1 MSNIEEKPDS
11 PSTGK
16 SPVLIIVAVILVI
29 IIIMAAILYSWI
41 GWAPITKFYVQDV
54 RMVAYEMDDGV
65 WDVTIIRMV
74 GTSANHVPMNA
85 THWYLFD
92 VQGITVAEGPV
103 YEIYGIDYPNGTDF
117 KQGEGKSVIYID
129 NDYNTKISTGDD
141 FSFYPGEGDS
151 LANVTSLDDYSFR
164 IKFAPTDDN
173 AAYDVI
179 FTDEA
184 T

>member
-1 MSNIEEKPDS
+1 MSNIEEKQDS

-29 IIIMAAILYSWI
+29 MIIMAAILYSWI
-41 GWAPITKFYVQDV
+41 GWAPIPPYVQDV
-54 RMVAYEMDDGV
+54 RMTANDYRDDGV
-65 WDVTIIRMV
+65 WNVTILGLTPWPV
-74 GTSANHVPMNA
+74 SMNA

-103 YEIYGIDYPNGTDF
+103 YEIYGIDYPNGTEF
-117 KQGEGKSVIYID
+117 KEGEGKSVIYID
-129 NDYNTKISTGDD
+129 NDYNTKISGGDV

-151 LANVTSLDDYSFR
+151 LANVISLDNYSFR
-164 IKFAPTDDN
+164 IKFSPTYGN
-173 AAYDVI
+173 TAFDVI
-179 FTDEA
+179 FNDEA